1 LPNPSSQTGSSLETL
16 ESTRTNVPAAI
27 VTATPIN
34 HPELEDLNNS
44 LRERDKVKDDAIAHL
59 SDQLMAI
66 STRLQDLEQKQ
77 QTIVTST

>member
-66 STRLQDLEQKQ
+66 STRQDLEQKQ